1 MKKFGIRIKNVRLK
15 DGKIETTH
23 KTPKPLRK
31 NKFAKAARQ
40 EKAWKGKSKSPA

>member
-31 NKFAKAARQ
+31 GKFQKAARE
-40 EKAWKGKSKSPA
+40 EKKWKAKGK